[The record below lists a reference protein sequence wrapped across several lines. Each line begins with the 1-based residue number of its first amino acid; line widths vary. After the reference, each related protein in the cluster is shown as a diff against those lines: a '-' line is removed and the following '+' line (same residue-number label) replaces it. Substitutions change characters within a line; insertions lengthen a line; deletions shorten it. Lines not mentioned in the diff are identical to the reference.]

1 MKMSRRSTVNTVH
14 HLWLTFIAKALS
26 WVCNWLFAGECW
38 VEPSQELILLNKR
51 HFPLEFPNCICQNGY
66 MYLSKLQN
74 VFVKILNVFLKLAKC
89 MCSECWAQPSQELVL
104 LNHSRVT
111 SRLSFW
117 GKHISA
123 QAVTS
128 ADYGQLVAHCQE
140 TSTRMLSSRPE
151 YVWRSACELS
161 TFLTSEWWPRWS
173 ESCRRKRGWESSFWV
188 SILYFSKLL
197 NVFVKFAKCIFCECA
212 CWTESCR
219 RRRGWESSFLVSILY
234 LSNLLNVFD
243 KFAKCIFV
251 NGLVAVS
258 LVGGGE
264 DEKAVLKVSNCI
276 FKNC

>member
-128 ADYGQLVAHCQE
+128 ADYGQLVAHCQK
-140 TSTRMLSSRPE
+140 TSTRILSSRQE
-151 YVWRSACELS
+151 YVWRSIWTVNILDFWVMASLNWVLS
-161 TFLTSEWWPRWS
+161 SEERVRKQFLVSIFDCSKLLNISVKLAKCIFSECARWS
-173 ESCRRKRGWESSFWV
+173 ESCRERE
-188 SILYFSKLL
+188 
-197 NVFVKFAKCIFCECA
+197 A
-212 CWTESCR
+212 
-219 RRRGWESSFLVSILY
+219 
-234 LSNLLNVFD
+234 
-243 KFAKCIFV
+243 
-251 NGLVAVS
+251 
-258 LVGGGE
+258 
-264 DEKAVLKVSNCI
+264 EKAVFGFPNCI
-276 FKNC
+276 FPNC